1 MRIVA
6 ISGANRGLGLEF
18 CRQLMARGDRV
29 IAGSR
34 TPSRAGELTRL
45 AVAHP
50 GRLTILPLDVLKP
63 NGVAEFA
70 RELAMIVDR
79 VDVLINNA
87 GVLPS
92 GETYGQ
98 VAVKNLLEAFATN
111 CAGSLLLTQA
121 LTPMLESSAKA
132 RVMSISS
139 ELGSIAK
146 RDAFRNPSYSI
157 SKAALN
163 MAVRLAAFELLPRGI
178 IAFAV
183 HPGWVRTDMGGAGAD
198 IDAAESI
205 AGMRRALAALQPS
218 QTGSFLDYDGTPLAW

>member
-6 ISGANRGLGLEF
+6 ISGANRGLGLEL

-29 IAGSR
+29 IAGCR

-63 NGVAEFA
+63 NGIAEFA
-70 RELAMIVDR
+70 RELGMIVDR

-92 GETYGQ
+92 GETFGQ
-98 VAVKNLLEAFATN
+98 VQVKNLLEAFATN

-121 LTPMLESSAKA
+121 LTPMLEHSGKA

-146 RDAFRNPSYSI
+146 RDQFRNPSYSI

-163 MAVRLAAFELLPRGI
+163 MAVRLASFELLPRGI

-183 HPGWVRTDMGGAGAD
+183 HPGWVRTDMGGEKAPLSAPESVSALLTLLDTIAPADAG
-198 IDAAESI
+198 
-205 AGMRRALAALQPS
+205 RL
-218 QTGSFLDYDGTPLAW
+218 LDRNGTAMAW

>member
-6 ISGANRGLGLEF
+6 ISGASRGLGLEF

-29 IAGSR
+29 IAGCR

-70 RELAMIVDR
+70 RELAMIANH

-87 GVLPS
+87 GILPS
-92 GETYGQ
+92 GESYGQ

-111 CAGSLLLTQA
+111 CAGALLLTQA
-121 LTPMLESSAKA
+121 LTPLLEAGTRA

-139 ELGSIAK
+139 EIGSIAK
-146 RDAFRNPSYSI
+146 RDGFRNPSYAI

-163 MAVRLAAFELLPRGI
+163 MAVRLAAFELTPRGI

-183 HPGWVRTDMGGAGAD
+183 HQGWVRTDMGGD
-198 IDAAESI
+198 
-205 AGMRRALAALQPS
+205 
-218 QTGSFLDYDGTPLAW
+218 